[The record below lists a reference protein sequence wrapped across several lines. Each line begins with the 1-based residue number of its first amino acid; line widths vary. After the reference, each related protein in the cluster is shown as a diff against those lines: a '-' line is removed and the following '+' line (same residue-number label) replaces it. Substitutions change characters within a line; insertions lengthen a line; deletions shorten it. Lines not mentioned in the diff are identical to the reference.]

1 MNPQEMIGYFFGVA
15 LALWTVYEIKKQTV
29 KKK

>member
-15 LALWTVYEIKKQTV
+15 LAFWLMYEIKKQTV